1 MRLASRALVLSALLL
16 ASPLAAAKGACL
28 IKGELYGVA
37 FTDCSEVDAASPSG
51 EYKAQCESNVASIQ
65 SSGGSA
71 TATVSAACPTGAQGA
86 CENPM
91 GRKVRTYYYAR
102 DAQMLAVTQR
112 SCEGAGGTWRKP

>member
-1 MRLASRALVLSALLL
+1 MRPVFRALAVSALVL

-28 IKGELYGVA
+28 IQGQLSGVA

-51 EYKAQCESNVASIQ
+51 AYKTQCESNVASIQ
-65 SSGGSA
+65 SAGGSA
-71 TATVSAACPTGAQGA
+71 TATVAHACPSGAQGT

-102 DAQMLAVTQR
+102 DPQALTVTQR
-112 SCEGAGGTWRKP
+112 SCEATGGTWRKP